1 MRKREDLKVGDRVI
15 VIYHEGYGN
24 PGTAYEVEIEK
35 ITKDRISVKSIGG
48 KNKGIRMDFTN
59 DDKMCHV
66 SLLYSNYQHC
76 NLFLG
81 DAEEAKKADDDR
93 VEQAE
98 LYLEAHELFE
108 GLAHNLAPSS
118 LRKII
123 HILKKS
129 QQKD

>member
-15 VIYHEGYGN
+15 AIYYEGYGN

-35 ITKDRISVKSIGG
+35 ITNDRISVKSIGG

-81 DAEEAKKADDDR
+81 DANEAKKADDDR

-98 LYLEAHELFE
+98 LYLEAQELFE
-108 GLAHNLAPSS
+108 GLASDLPTSS

-129 QQKD
+129 QQND

>member
-1 MRKREDLKVGDRVI
+1 MRKREDLKVGDKVI

-48 KNKGIRMDFTN
+48 GVRMDFTN
-59 DDKMCHV
+59 DDKLCHV
-66 SLLYSNYQHC
+66 SLLHSNHQHC

-81 DAEEAKKADDDR
+81 DVKEAKKADNDR
-93 VEQAE
+93 VKQAE
-98 LYLEAHELFE
+98 LYLEANELFDDLAHELP
-108 GLAHNLAPSS
+108 ASS